1 MSDRSHLEEISI
13 KALGVIEETTLE
25 LSPGFTVL
33 TGETGA
39 GKTMILT
46 ALSLVLGGKS
56 DASLVR
62 QGKERLVASASFS
75 LTPQLIEQIGEI
87 GADAEEGS
95 LILTRTVNSQGKSK
109 SSAGGVNV
117 PVGVLA
123 EIGEQLIEVHAQAA
137 SMSITKPLKQRE
149 ILDRYAG
156 EKVKEALSIY
166 AQTFSEFHERKKRIA
181 QLRASV
187 ANRDSEVTLLKEF
200 AEAFTKL
207 KPVLN
212 EYSSLLNEISRLS
225 SVEDIREGASL
236 VQTLLSDDEAG
247 ALTSLG
253 HARRSLEAIASR
265 DPALA
270 AIAENVSEAFFLITD
285 SAKVISSYFI
295 DLEADPI
302 RLDFIQNRR
311 ADFNAFLKR
320 YASADEPDEQIAA
333 LISRFENVK
342 ASIADL
348 TGGDERLATLE
359 KELQLCFERMQTE
372 SKDLS
377 RVRQDAANT
386 LSSEVS
392 AEIHTLSMPH
402 TQFLCNVISPDY
414 SESLPVNIFTASG
427 CDEISMTIQGHQDGP
442 HVAIAKGASGGE
454 LSRVMLALEVV
465 LAQSQPVGTYIFDEV
480 DAGVGG
486 KAAIEVGR
494 RLHELSTHAQV
505 IVVTHLAQVAAWAD
519 SHFVVTKS
527 VDGTVSQSGVSE
539 VSGDARVAEIAR
551 MLAGLEESRSAQ
563 EHATE
568 LLALRG

>member
-1 MSDRSHLEEISI
+1 VSDRSHLEEISI

-187 ANRDSEVTLLKEF
+187 ANRDSEVARLKEF

-270 AIAENVSEAFFLITD
+270 AISENVSEAFFLISD
-285 SAKVISSYFI
+285 SAQVISSYLI

-402 TQFLCNVISPDY
+402 TQFLCTVISPDY

>member
-187 ANRDSEVTLLKEF
+187 ANRDSEVARLKEF

-270 AIAENVSEAFFLITD
+270 AISENVSEAFFLISD
-285 SAKVISSYFI
+285 SAQVISSYLI

-402 TQFLCNVISPDY
+402 TQFLCTVISPDY

>member
-187 ANRDSEVTLLKEF
+187 ANRDSEVARLKEF

-285 SAKVISSYFI
+285 SAQVISSYLI

-414 SESLPVNIFTASG
+414 SESLPVSIFTASG

>member
-137 SMSITKPLKQRE
+137 NMSITKPLKQRE

-187 ANRDSEVTLLKEF
+187 ANRDSEVALLKEF

-285 SAKVISSYFI
+285 SAQVISSYLI

-392 AEIHTLSMPH
+392 AE
-402 TQFLCNVISPDY
+402 
-414 SESLPVNIFTASG
+414 
-427 CDEISMTIQGHQDGP
+427 
-442 HVAIAKGASGGE
+442 
-454 LSRVMLALEVV
+454 
-465 LAQSQPVGTYIFDEV
+465 
-480 DAGVGG
+480 
-486 KAAIEVGR
+486 
-494 RLHELSTHAQV
+494 STHFPCRTRNFCV
-505 IVVTHLAQVAAWAD
+505 RD
-519 SHFVVTKS
+519 KCNK
-527 VDGTVSQSGVSE
+527 GE
-539 VSGDARVAEIAR
+539 
-551 MLAGLEESRSAQ
+551 
-563 EHATE
+563 
-568 LLALRG
+568 

>member
-1 MSDRSHLEEISI
+1 MLNQLTIRNFGLIDEVTVEII
-13 KALGVIEETTLE
+13 TGLNI
-25 LSPGFTVL
+25 L

-187 ANRDSEVTLLKEF
+187 ANRDSEVALLKEF

-285 SAKVISSYFI
+285 SAQVISSYLI

-414 SESLPVNIFTASG
+414 SESLPVSIFTASG

>member
-187 ANRDSEVTLLKEF
+187 ANRDSEVALLKEF
-200 AEAFTKL
+200 VEAFTKL

-285 SAKVISSYFI
+285 SAQVISSYLI

-402 TQFLCNVISPDY
+402 TQFLCTVLSPDY

>member
-187 ANRDSEVTLLKEF
+187 ANRDSEVALLKEF

-285 SAKVISSYFI
+285 SAQVISSYLI

>member
-187 ANRDSEVTLLKEF
+187 ANRDSEVALLKEF

-285 SAKVISSYFI
+285 SAQVISSYLI

-414 SESLPVNIFTASG
+414 SESLPVSIFTASG

>member
-285 SAKVISSYFI
+285 SAQVISSYLI

>member
-1 MSDRSHLEEISI
+1 MLNQLTIRNFGLIDE
-13 KALGVIEETTLE
+13 V
-25 LSPGFTVL
+25 TVEFITGLNIL

-187 ANRDSEVTLLKEF
+187 ANRDSEVALLKEF

-285 SAKVISSYFI
+285 SAQVISSYLI

-414 SESLPVNIFTASG
+414 SESLPVSIFTASG

>member
-187 ANRDSEVTLLKEF
+187 ANRDSEVARLKEF

-285 SAKVISSYFI
+285 SAQVISSYLI

-402 TQFLCNVISPDY
+402 TQFLCTVLSPDY

>member
-187 ANRDSEVTLLKEF
+187 ANRDSEVALLKEF

-285 SAKVISSYFI
+285 SAQVISSYLI

-414 SESLPVNIFTASG
+414 SESLTVSIFTASG

>member
-187 ANRDSEVTLLKEF
+187 ANRDSEVALLKEF

-285 SAKVISSYFI
+285 SAQVISSYLI

-402 TQFLCNVISPDY
+402 TQFLCTVLSPDY